1 MERESRIEY
10 QKKKN
15 RFARKK
21 KKNEISVEIVD
32 LGFTW

>member
-10 QKKKN
+10 QKKN